1 MFEISFPRKPAD
13 VEIAILFL
21 DIGHSRNPVD
31 VDEITG
37 PGKPELHHG
46 DKTLPAAQDFGVISV
61 LLKKSDRFRN
71 GLRTKILKG
80 WRDHRVPLP
89 SRLLFRLLDADEKS

>member
-13 VEIAILFL
+13 LEIAILFL

-37 PGKPELHHG
+37 AGKPELHHG
-46 DKTLPAAQDFGVISV
+46 DKTLPAAQDLGVVSV
-61 LLKKSDRFRN
+61 LLKKSDRLGN
-71 GLRTKILKG
+71 GLRSQIFKG
-80 WRDHRVPLP
+80 WRDHRLP
-89 SRLLFRLLDADEKS
+89 SRPSFWFRLLFRLLD